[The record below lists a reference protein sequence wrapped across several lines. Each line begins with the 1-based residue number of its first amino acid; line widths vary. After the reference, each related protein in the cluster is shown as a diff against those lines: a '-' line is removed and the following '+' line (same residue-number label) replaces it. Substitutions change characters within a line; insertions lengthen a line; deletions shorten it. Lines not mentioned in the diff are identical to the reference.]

1 MADKKFRILWIPVI
15 ISLCLCL
22 GVMYNR
28 IAQEKANSTAEVLAD
43 YRSLCDQARSLG
55 VPIGDVLKKCQ
66 EYGITSIAVEEEGRD
81 DLAQAGFA
89 RCLSS
94 YELEDLQQ
102 AGRAD
107 SSVKPDPS
115 CLYFLASSPEE
126 ASRLQHNGELALG
139 KGRSLLVPGPGSNIV
154 EIKDDMRHIA
164 QVGFGIRAETVKMLA
179 DDYGFKV
186 WLRPWNSPF
195 ISAEDIGAKLRELA
209 ALPGVEGIIFGGIR
223 NEALGYPDKLDVTAE
238 VFESLPLKI
247 GIIELAPAVQ
257 QKGIRSLARRLY
269 GKTVRVMA
277 VPPAQQQKL
286 HPESVAS
293 MYSLGAR
300 ERNIRLLYVRPYSD
314 GAAEMTAEETNKM
327 FFEALKERL
336 AGIAGARAT
345 TFEGGSP
352 QGASWALVWSLISLG
367 VFCSISLFIARF
379 YSYKLKYAV
388 IGSLVLTAGV
398 FAVCYTGIMMRHLLL
413 MLALV
418 GATVMPVWGLVMLFP
433 VFDKADGASFGKSIA
448 LGWYSVCVAGLFALA
463 GGCYIAAFLPD
474 PGYMLSI
481 DVFRGVKLHGAAV
494 PLAVM
499 VLWIALQRERGGLQG
514 YIKILNM
521 QVKVWHVLVFSILG
535 AAALFYLIRTGNSGG
550 DAVVSETERAFR
562 RWLDYV
568 MGVRP
573 RFKEFILGNPALLLI
588 PCFVRYKWN
597 GLVPFALLAAAVGEA
612 SISDTYGHIHTPLLI
627 SLQRTALG
635 IICGGIFG
643 TIGAFIVAGL
653 KVIIGKL
660 FKNQAEPAS

>member
-1 MADKKFRILWIPVI
+1 MADKRFRFLWIPVI
-15 ISLCLCL
+15 ISFCLCL

-28 IAQEKANSTAEVLAD
+28 ISQEKANSTAEVLAD
-43 YRSLCDQARSLG
+43 YRSLCDQARALG
-55 VPIGDVLKKCQ
+55 VPVGEILKQCR
-66 EYGITSIAVEEEGRD
+66 ENGITSIAVEEEGRD

-107 SSVKPDPS
+107 SSVKTDPS
-115 CLYFLASSPEE
+115 CLYLLASSPEE

-195 ISAEDIGAKLRELA
+195 ISAEDIAAKLRELA
-209 ALPGVEGIIFGGIR
+209 ELPGVEGIVFGGIR
-223 NEALGYPDKLDVTAE
+223 NEVLGFPDKLDVTAE
-238 VFESLPLKI
+238 IFASLPLKI

-269 GKTVRVMA
+269 SKAVRVMA

-286 HPESVAS
+286 HPESSAS

-314 GAAEMTAEETNKM
+314 GAADMTMQETNDL
-327 FFEALKERL
+327 FFAALKERL
-336 AGIAGARAT
+336 AGIAGAEAT
-345 TFEGGSP
+345 TFSGAVP
-352 QGASWALVWSLISLG
+352 QGPKWALVWSLISLG
-367 VFCSISLFIARF
+367 LFCAASLFLARF
-379 YSYKLKYAV
+379 WSYELKYAV
-388 IGSLVLTAGV
+388 IGSIVLAMGV
-398 FAVCYTGIMMRHLLL
+398 FGVCYTGIMMRHVLL
-413 MLALV
+413 MLAW
-418 GATVMPVWGLVMLFP
+418 GAATLMPVWGLVMLFP
-433 VFDKADGASFGKSIA
+433 VFDKANGVSFGKSIA
-448 LGWYSVCVAGLFALA
+448 LGWGALFFAGLFALA

-474 PGYMLSI
+474 PAYMLSI

-499 VLWIALQRERGGLQG
+499 AVWIALQRERGGLQG

-521 QVKVWHVLVFSILG
+521 QVKVWHVLVFAILG
-535 AAALFYLIRTGNSGG
+535 AAALFYLVRTGNSGG
-550 DAVVSETERAFR
+550 DAVVSESERAFR

-573 RFKEFILGNPALLLI
+573 RFKEFLLGNPALLLI
-588 PCFVRYKWN
+588 PVFVRYKWN

-643 TIGAFIVAGL
+643 TFGAFIVAAVN
-653 KVIIGKL
+653 KI
-660 FKNQAEPAS
+660 